1 MCNTF
6 ICSNLHCIIG
16 LAVTETNCGTQALI
30 VATND
35 GACFNS
41 DHPQHCYFHFRPQ
54 LGSGST
60 KSNVCCNLNYFGFSS
75 QSYNI
80 QDIIKTTS
88 QGGHNKIQGV
98 TVDNEMTFSVNLHPL
113 VMKYLSNQSNL

>member
-1 MCNTF
+1 M
-6 ICSNLHCIIG
+6 CSNLHCIIG

-30 VATND
+30 VAAND

-41 DHPQHCYFHFRPQ
+41 DHLQHCYFHFRPQ

-60 KSNVCCNLNYFGFSS
+60 KSYVCRNLSHFEFNS
-75 QSYNI
+75 QSYHI
-80 QDIIKTTS
+80 QDIIKTTN

-98 TVDNEMTFSVNLHPL
+98 TVDNEMTPSATCTNL
-113 VMKYLSNQSNL
+113 S